1 MSKKNKSSIPDQSG
15 NKVNDCANDGNQS
28 QQPMAKHPGGRPSIY
43 TQELADEICRLL
55 SSGLS
60 LRKISLIEGMP
71 EPMTVRRWTRENEE
85 FCAQYAHAREEQ
97 AEAYAE
103 MLLDEAYNAQ
113 DAQLGRLRVD
123 ALKWTASK
131 LLPKKFGDRIE
142 HDIKQRTEVSYSFSV
157 PDRETIQLETG
168 AIPPQALPNI
178 ITGHADDC
186 GAKGPMC
193 EAGIESTESDTEK

>member
-1 MSKKNKSSIPDQSG
+1 MAKKTKSNIPDQATNQENS
-15 NKVNDCANDGNQS
+15 CADVVNQS
-28 QQPMAKHPGGRPSIY
+28 QQPKAKHPGGRPSIY
-43 TQELADEICRLL
+43 SQELADEICRLL

-60 LRKISLIEGMP
+60 LRKIALIEGMP
-71 EPMTVRRWTRENEE
+71 DPMTVRRWARDNEE
-85 FCAQYAHAREEQ
+85 FCVQYAHAREEQ

-157 PDRETIQLETG
+157 PDRETIHLESG

-186 GAKGPMC
+186 GAKGPIG
-193 EAGIESTESDTEK
+193 EAGIESAESDAEK